1 MLKINVKKIVSIS
14 FILIVLSGSV
24 YAQKYRKYYH
34 ENGKLVQKI
43 TGNSKGTLTTYWDD
57 YGYKEV
63 KIEKTVTKMFGISTE
78 TNKTTLM
85 LGSVLYEWEEKGD
98 KVTKITNDIAKT
110 WEDGN
115 YTAKQVEDMS
125 IATLKQLGYT
135 KTGTEVIL
143 GKTCDVWEGVG
154 KSWAWKNLNLKAVV
168 TVMGISITFEP
179 VSLSLVE
186 DVPYTLFE
194 LPKGKKVVTADE
206 QIPDDGSEE
215 SKNAK
220 KLMKGLF
227 NSGDN

>member
-1 MLKINVKKIVSIS
+1 MLKINVQKIVSLS
-14 FILIVLSGSV
+14 FILIILSGSV

-63 KIEKTVTKMFGISTE
+63 KIEKTVTKMFGMSTE

-98 KVTKITNDIAKT
+98 VVTKMINDIAKT

-168 TVMGISITFEP
+168 NVMGISITFEP

-186 DVPYTLFE
+186 DVPFTLFE
-194 LPKGKKVVTADE
+194 LPKGKKVVNAGD

-215 SKNAK
+215 SEQAK
-220 KLMKGLF
+220 QLMKGLF
-227 NSGDN
+227 NSGGN

>member
-1 MLKINVKKIVSIS
+1 MYFLVLKTKIGQILCVHFKYYHSFTIPKINIIFNLKIIKMLKINSKKILSLS
-14 FILIVLSGSV
+14 FILLILSGSV
-24 YAQKYRKYYH
+24 SAQKYRKYYQ
-34 ENGKLVQKI
+34 ESGKLVQKI

-63 KIEKTVTKMFGISTE
+63 KLEKTVTKMFGMTTE

-154 KSWAWKNLNLKAVV
+154 KSWAWKNLSLKAVV
-168 TVMGISITFEP
+168 NVMGISIT
-179 VSLSLVE
+179 
-186 DVPYTLFE
+186 Y
-194 LPKGKKVVTADE
+194 
-206 QIPDDGSEE
+206 
-215 SKNAK
+215 
-220 KLMKGLF
+220 
-227 NSGDN
+227 